1 MSADDRP
8 TRVPQIPWPASFLLG
23 SRWTGVQHLLGRT
36 LELARR
42 DALPASLMLLGEA
55 GLGRE
60 ALALD
65 LAAGLVCREDGGPG
79 CPCGSCARVRR
90 GVHPDVDIV
99 FVLPGRA
106 EILIEEQIRPLT
118 ASLGQRPFEGK
129 RRVVMID
136 SCHTPPLNVHAA
148 SALLKTLEE
157 PPSYATIMLLGS
169 NPARALATIVSRSV
183 QLRVPPPTLKE
194 SIGLIA
200 AHHGC
205 DLPTAEAMLEVLQG
219 DVAAT
224 LVTEAETGQT
234 ALSQVSPLVSEM
246 LSGSGL
252 ALVRLGG
259 LLRSIPGG
267 LELAA
272 RSSLSRAGS
281 GTDPEASLDT
291 AAALLAAGKRA
302 AVLHLDTESAL
313 VGALAATTAAG
324 GERAHE

>member
-23 SRWTGVQHLLGRT
+23 SNWTGVQHLLGRT

-42 DALPASLMLLGEA
+42 DALPASLMLVGEA

-65 LAAGLVCREDGGPG
+65 LAAGLVCREDRGPG
-79 CPCGSCARVRR
+79 CPCGSCTRVRR
-90 GVHPDVDIV
+90 GVHPDVQIV
-99 FVLPGRA
+99 SVLPGRT

-118 ASLGQRPFEGK
+118 TSLAQRPFEGG
-129 RRVVMID
+129 RRVVILD

-157 PPSYATIMLLGS
+157 PPPYATLILLAS
-169 NPARALATIVSRSV
+169 NPARALPTIVSRAV
-183 QLRVPPPTLKE
+183 QLRVPAPTVGE
-194 SIGLIA
+194 SIELIA

-205 DLPTAEAMLEVLQG
+205 DRHAAEEMLEALQG

-224 LVTEAETGQT
+224 LVSESEASRTV
-234 ALSQVSPLVSEM
+234 LRQVPPLVSET

-259 LLRSIPGG
+259 VLRSIPGG

-272 RSSLSRAGS
+272 RSSLARAGS
-281 GTDPEASLDT
+281 GTDPEVSLDT
-291 AAALLAAGKRA
+291 AAALLAAGRRA
-302 AVLHLDTESAL
+302 AVLHLDAESAL
-313 VGALAATTAAG
+313 VGALAALTVAG
-324 GERAHE
+324 SRRSSD

>member
-1 MSADDRP
+1 VR
-8 TRVPQIPWPASFLLG
+8 T
-23 SRWTGVQHLLGRT
+23 LLGRT

-65 LAAGLVCREDGGPG
+65 LAAGLVCREDQGPG
-79 CPCGSCARVRR
+79 CPCAGCARVRR
-90 GVHPDVDIV
+90 GVHPDVEIV
-99 FVLPGRA
+99 SVLPGRA

-118 ASLGQRPFEGK
+118 ASLGQRPFEGG
-129 RRVVMID
+129 RRVVIID

-157 PPSYATIMLLGS
+157 PPSYATIVLLAS
-169 NPARALATIVSRSV
+169 NPARALATIVSRTV
-183 QLRVPPPTLKE
+183 QLRVPAPTLDE
-194 SIGLIA
+194 SLGLIA

-205 DLPTAEAMLEVLQG
+205 DLPTAAGMLEALGG

-224 LVTEAETGQT
+224 LVAESEAGQT
-234 ALSQVSPLVSEM
+234 ALRRIPPLVSET
-246 LSGSGL
+246 LAGSGL

-259 LLRSIPGG
+259 LLRAIPGG

-272 RSSLSRAGS
+272 RSSLSRAAS
-281 GTDPEASLDT
+281 GTDPEVSLDT

-302 AVLHLDTESAL
+302 AVLHLDAESAL
-313 VGALAATTAAG
+313 VGALAAMSAAG
-324 GERAHE
+324 AGRAPD